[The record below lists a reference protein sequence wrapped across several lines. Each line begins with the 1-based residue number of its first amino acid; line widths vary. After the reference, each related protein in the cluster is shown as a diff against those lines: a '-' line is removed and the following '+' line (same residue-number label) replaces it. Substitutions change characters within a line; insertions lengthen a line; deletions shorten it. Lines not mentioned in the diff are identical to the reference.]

1 MSKKI
6 IMTTVRLLVEPKDWI
21 GGPSYTEALNTLGHI
36 DFHTTEYTTMNGEP
50 MTQRTAT
57 VNLLCFEDPAFGM
70 TIQTPNGNQF
80 KWSHCNENAFRQK
93 WSRLRHGN
101 PDGLRVSLYAGSL
114 LGLSHGIDD
123 DKSMYFMRVYVNHWY
138 EAGFDS

>member
-1 MSKKI
+1 
-6 IMTTVRLLVEPKDWI
+6 MTIV
-21 GGPSYTEALNTLGHI
+21 ALNVVARDYHNGSRDYTLALNSLGHLDYRI
-36 DFHTTEYTTMNGEP
+36 TVTEYTTINGEP
-50 MTQRTAT
+50 MTERTAT

-80 KWSHCNENAFRQK
+80 KWSHRDENAFRQM

-101 PDGLRVSLYAGSL
+101 PDGLRVSLYGGSL
-114 LGLSHGIDD
+114 LGLSPHHDIDQ
-123 DKSMYFMRVYVNHWY
+123 DKSMYFMRVYVNHRY